1 VRWGIPEHSQT
12 PASPSHASLSALKG
26 GEGNRSPR
34 YDPVARTL
42 HWLIAGLAVIVVA
55 LGWAIPG
62 APRETGSREL
72 LLLLHR
78 SVGVLIIAVMLG
90 RALWR
95 LGHPPPPLP
104 SSLAPIERLA
114 AHANH
119 LLLYVFFVVQ
129 PVSGYVNAAAAGHS
143 VSLLGIVAIPPL
155 LPEDGRL
162 SQIAAAV
169 HLTGQFVVYALVAAH
184 VAAALMHALIR
195 RDGVFERMLPR
206 RRPG

>member
-1 VRWGIPEHSQT
+1 MSNIPRHEPV
-12 PASPSHASLSALKG
+12 PATT
-26 GEGNRSPR
+26 
-34 YDPVARTL
+34 YDPVARSL

-62 APRETGSREL
+62 AARETGSREV

-78 SVGVLIIAVMLG
+78 SIGLLIIAVMLA

-104 SSLAPIERLA
+104 SSLALIERLA

-143 VSLLGIVAIPPL
+143 VNLFGIVAIPPL

-162 SQIAAAV
+162 SQIANAV
-169 HLTGQFVVYALVAAH
+169 HLVGQFVVYALVAVH
-184 VAAALMHALIR
+184 VVAALMHALIR
-195 RDGVFERMLPR
+195 RDGIFERMLPPR
-206 RRPG
+206 RVS

>member
-1 VRWGIPEHSQT
+1 MSNIPRHEPVAT
-12 PASPSHASLSALKG
+12 AT
-26 GEGNRSPR
+26 
-34 YDPVARTL
+34 YDPVARSL

-62 APRETGSREL
+62 AARETGSREL

-78 SVGVLIIAVMLG
+78 SVGLLIIAVMLC

-104 SSLAPIERLA
+104 ASLAPIERLA

-143 VSLLGIVAIPPL
+143 VSLFGVVAIPPL
-155 LPEDGRL
+155 LPEDGKL
-162 SQIAAAV
+162 AQIADAV
-169 HLTGQFVVYALVAAH
+169 HLAGQFVIYALVAVH

-206 RRPG
+206 RRAG

>member
-1 VRWGIPEHSQT
+1 
-12 PASPSHASLSALKG
+12 
-26 GEGNRSPR
+26 
-34 YDPVARTL
+34 
-42 HWLIAGLAVIVVA
+42 
-55 LGWAIPG
+55 
-62 APRETGSREL
+62 
-72 LLLLHR
+72 
-78 SVGVLIIAVMLG
+78 VLIIAVMLAL
-90 RALWR
+90 ALWR

-104 SSLAPIERLA
+104 SSLVPIERLA

-119 LLLYVFFVVQ
+119 LMLYVFFLVQ

-169 HLTGQFVVYALVAAH
+169 HLVGQFVVYALVAAH
-184 VAAALMHALIR
+184 VAAALMHVLIR

>member
-1 VRWGIPEHSQT
+1 MQT
-12 PASPSHASLSALKG
+12 KFAAPSA
-26 GEGNRSPR
+26 
-34 YDPVARTL
+34 YDPVARGL
-42 HWLIAGLAVIVVA
+42 HWLIAGLAVVVVA

-62 APRETGSREL
+62 AARETGSREL

-78 SVGVLIIAVMLG
+78 SVGLSIIAAMLA

-95 LGHPPPPLP
+95 LGHPPPALP
-104 SSLAPIERLA
+104 SSLAPLERLA

-119 LLLYVFFVVQ
+119 LLLYVFFAVQ
-129 PVSGYVNAAAAGHS
+129 PLSGYVNAAAAGHA
-143 VSLLGIVAIPPL
+143 VSLFGVIAIPPL

-162 SQIAAAV
+162 SQIANAV
-169 HLTGQFVVYALVAAH
+169 HLSGQFVIYVLVAAH
-184 VAAALMHALIR
+184 IAAALMHALIR